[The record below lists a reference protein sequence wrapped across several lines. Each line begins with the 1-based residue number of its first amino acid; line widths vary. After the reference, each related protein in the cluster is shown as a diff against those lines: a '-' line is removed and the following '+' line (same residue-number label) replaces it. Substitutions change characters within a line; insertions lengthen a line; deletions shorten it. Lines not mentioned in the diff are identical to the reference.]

1 MGNVIYEQES
11 FEIINKCMEVHK
23 FLGMGFREQVYKDSL
38 AIEFL
43 NSGVFF
49 EREKMYDV
57 QYKGIVLKHKYFADF
72 VVFDKII
79 LEIKSA
85 SSITD
90 EYIAQAYNYLR
101 VSGNQLAL
109 IVNFGETS
117 LRFKRI
123 VLFK

>member
-1 MGNVIYEQES
+1 
-11 FEIINKCMEVHK
+11 
-23 FLGMGFREQVYKDSL
+23 
-38 AIEFL
+38 
-43 NSGVFF
+43 
-49 EREKMYDV
+49 MYDV
-57 QYKGIVLKHKYFADF
+57 KYKGIVLKHKYYADF

-79 LEIKSA
+79 VEIKAA

-117 LRFKRI
+117 LKFKRI
-123 VLFK
+123 VLFN